1 MFGDI
6 NLSKG
11 GPGNSPKGG
20 DHQAGAG
27 GWPTFKYFNKKT
39 GFSGSHY
46 ATDDKKTQL
55 PMCDETGPNCSGH
68 DDCKGQS
75 GLMQSYIEEKA
86 KTSLCSSKPPF
97 KGCAP
102 ADKEKMKDV
111 LKKYAKKKVES
122 MDAKLDK
129 LYGAEKSKNYVRFPE
144 EDKIWIR
151 QQIEIIEMVKEA
163 KIEKEAKDL

>member
-111 LKKYAKKKVES
+111 STCPVVPALPPPVLLLVALRLAALSRLRMQLVFAHYCKKPA
-122 MDAKLDK
+122 A
-129 LYGAEKSKNYVRFPE
+129 GA
-144 EDKIWIR
+144 
-151 QQIEIIEMVKEA
+151 
-163 KIEKEAKDL
+163 